1 MPYKVGLIIVTYN
14 SQKDIIRLLDSIIIQ
29 DYKNVI
35 VYVID
40 NNSQDETLKLI
51 EKYNSEISIIII
63 SCMTNN
69 GFAKGNNIGILKAL
83 DDGCDLIFIL
93 NPDMQLQKSCIDI
106 LAKRIISE
114 EEIGVIGP
122 IVLIGSQPDNIT
134 QAFGANANFRTQ
146 KKNDLFPNTKL
157 TNEIPE
163 EVYVDYVLGG
173 AMMIKSSVLKITGF
187 FEEDY
192 FMYNDELDLAY
203 RIKKA
208 GFKTMC
214 LRDAIV
220 RHFHDFNTQNK
231 KGYNLMYYYMMRNK
245 YLYFKKFRLYG
256 NLFFSLISEFIK
268 LPFVANWALRRM
280 KNIRLLKFYYFGI
293 LDGLLGKKGI
303 AKNQV
308 NHLINS

>member
-1 MPYKVGLIIVTYN
+1 MKIGIVIVTYN
-14 SQKDIIRLLDSIIIQ
+14 SQRDINRLLKSITLQ
-29 DYKNVI
+29 KYKNFV
-35 VYVID
+35 VYLVD
-40 NNSQDETLKLI
+40 NNSNDDTLNI
-51 EKYNSEISIIII
+51 VEQYQNEISICII
-63 SCMTNN
+63 SSKTNN
-69 GFAKGNNIGILKAL
+69 GFARGNNIGIQRAI
-83 DDGCDLIFIL
+83 DEGCDLLFVL

-106 LAKRIISE
+106 LAKRIMSE

-122 IVLIGSQPDNIT
+122 IVLIGNQPDNII
-134 QAFGANANFRTQ
+134 QAFGATANFRTQ

-173 AMMIKSSVLKITGF
+173 AMMIKSSVLKITSL

-220 RHFHDFNTQNK
+220 RHFHDFDTQNK

-268 LPFVANWALRRM
+268 LPLVVNWALRRM
-280 KNIRLLKFYYFGI
+280 KNIRLLNFYYSGI
-293 LDGLLGKKGI
+293 LDGLLGKKGF
-303 AKNQV
+303 ANNQV